1 MSRSASFKLVL
12 FLLALCAA
20 TIIWGIVYELV
31 VAARFNPS
39 LADEGA
45 HRFDL
50 LLSQSA
56 QKSFKS
62 LLIPFQHFYDR
73 AIYPPT
79 QTETFMRGGIAAG
92 LTVALGLAFWTLT
105 ILTRK
110 PMPYGNAK
118 FGTIMDASYSGLTR
132 KGGLILGK
140 LGGTILRSDDPAHVL
155 VVGPTR
161 SGKGVSFVIPNGYFW
176 NGSAVWFDPKRE
188 NYALFGA
195 RRKELGDQ
203 VFLFSP
209 GDRNT
214 HRYNP
219 IDFIRRDGRMATD
232 CLVVSSF
239 LIADDGKDI
248 WGKSARLLLS
258 AMIGYVVS
266 SETSKDSRTIKR
278 VSELTT
284 KGVDFNKVLKLV
296 VATEQAQLPKWVV
309 DGFNQFIA
317 LEPETRNSALF
328 NVTVALNPWNSDLI
342 AGATETTDFDIRQLR
357 KKRMSIFIGA
367 SIAELEIYR
376 PLVKLLIQQIHDQLM
391 QNIPGADEPHQ
402 VLLMI
407 DEFRQLGRM
416 DDLVSKLT
424 INAGYGFRM
433 CLILQ
438 DVGQLDELYGRST
451 RITTMSACQV
461 KLFIRINDTETS
473 DYVSEMLGD
482 TTVEVTTANTR
493 GNQKMFQARDKNTQ
507 YIQRPLRTAEALRKM
522 DGRTAIALVPNASG
536 FELRKIL
543 FYNEQPFKRIFKKL
557 ANVKLEMPVLQL
569 KAVMNQIDASVPQNQ
584 ETKVE
589 FMAATTPP
597 PLAAPVADV
606 ADIAEGAMVQLLTTP
621 QERTSFQPKSNKDVN
636 IKKTKLAKGFKSKT
650 SVDGSKVSDSYK
662 ISDLKKAAIVM
673 SSEVA
678 TPIHDM
684 AAATQPIEGVT
695 ETYIDLASEMEKFEQ
710 EART

>member
-1 MSRSASFKLVL
+1 MSRSAGLKLVL
-12 FLLALCAA
+12 FLLGVCAA
-20 TIIWGIVYELV
+20 TIIWGIIYELV

-39 LADEGA
+39 LAGEGA

-56 QKSFKS
+56 EKSFKS
-62 LLIPFQHFYDR
+62 LLMPIQHFYDR

-79 QTETFMRGGIAAG
+79 RTETFIRGGIAAG

-118 FGTIMDASYSGLTR
+118 FGTIMDASKAGLTR

-258 AMIGYVVS
+258 AMIGYVVAS
-266 SETSKDSRTIKR
+266 ATAEGNRTIKS
-278 VSELTT
+278 VSDLTT

-296 VATEQAQLPKWVV
+296 VATEQAQLPKWVL

-357 KKRMSIFIGA
+357 KRRMSIFIGA

-391 QNIPGADEPHQ
+391 QHMPGADEPHQ

-438 DVGQLDELYGRST
+438 DIGQLDELYGRST

-543 FYNEQPFKRIFKKL
+543 YYNEQPFKRIFKRL
-557 ANVKLEMPVLQL
+557 ANVKLDMPVLQL
-569 KAVMNQIDASVPQNQ
+569 KAEKKQIDPAVPQVQ
-584 ETKVE
+584 ESKVE
-589 FMAATTPP
+589 FTTANAPP
-597 PLAAPVADV
+597 PLGAPVADM
-606 ADIAEGAMVQLLTTP
+606 AEGALVQLAPTP
-621 QERTSFQPKSNKDVN
+621 QEQTSIQFEANRVANFKKPKP
-636 IKKTKLAKGFKSKT
+636 TKGFKSNT
-650 SVDGSKVSDSYK
+650 RVDDSKVSDSYK

-673 SSEVA
+673 SNEVA
-678 TPIHDM
+678 TPIHNM

-695 ETYIDLASEMEKFEQ
+695 ETYVDLASEMEKFEQ

>member
-1 MSRSASFKLVL
+1 MSRSTGLKLIL

-39 LADEGA
+39 LAGEGA

-50 LLSQSA
+50 ILSQSA

-62 LLIPFQHFYDR
+62 LLIPFQHFYAR
-73 AIYPPT
+73 VIYPPT
-79 QTETFMRGGIAAG
+79 RTETFLRGGIAAG
-92 LTVALGLAFWTLT
+92 ITVALGLAFWTLT

-118 FGTIMDASYSGLTR
+118 FGTIMDASYAGLTR

-219 IDFIRRDGRMATD
+219 VDFIRRDGRMATD

-258 AMIGYVVS
+258 AMIGYVVAS
-266 SETSKDSRTIKR
+266 ATAEGNRTIKS
-278 VSELTT
+278 VSDLTT

-296 VATEQAQLPKWVV
+296 VATEQALLPKWVV

-342 AGATETTDFDIRQLR
+342 AGATETTDFDIRYLR

-543 FYNEQPFKRIFKKL
+543 YYNERPFKRIFERL
-557 ANVKLEMPVLQL
+557 ANVKLDMPVLQL
-569 KAVMNQIDASVPQNQ
+569 KAETKQIDAAVPQNL
-584 ETKVE
+584 ESKVE
-589 FMAATTPP
+589 FTTANAPP
-597 PLAAPVADV
+597 PLGAPVADM
-606 ADIAEGAMVQLLTTP
+606 AEGALVQLAQTP
-621 QERTSFQPKSNKDVN
+621 QEQATIQPEANEVAN
-636 IKKTKLAKGFKSKT
+636 LKKPKPATGFKSNT
-650 SVDGSKVSDSYK
+650 SVDDGKVADSYK
-662 ISDLKKAAIVM
+662 ISDLKKAAIIM
-673 SSEVA
+673 SNEAA
-678 TPIHDM
+678 TPVHDM
-684 AAATQPIEGVT
+684 AAAPQPIVGIT
-695 ETYIDLASEMEKFEQ
+695 ETYVDLASEMEKFEQ
-710 EART
+710 EARM